1 MKLYLKR
8 NTTDEGISFNVYD
21 KNENIVFNAVSS
33 IDSSLK
39 MSIES
44 RSGEPFSMIRLNTL
58 LFTYFTIRCRRHV
71 YVLVPCV
78 RDTFSFAIYGSTYRF
93 TGNIITGSFIMTNSN
108 GECMMKMEKTLT
120 RNGDEAFELEILD
133 SDHKM
138 FLISSAICAASYQV
152 IAEPN
157 APGVC
162 C

>member
-58 LFTYFTIRCRRHV
+58 LFTYFTIRCRRHF

>member
-58 LFTYFTIRCRRHV
+58 LFTYFTIRCRRHF

-120 RNGDEAFELEILD
+120 RSGDEAFELEILD

>member
-8 NTTDEGISFNVYD
+8 NTTDEGISFNEYD

-58 LFTYFTIRCRRHV
+58 LFTYFTIRCRRHF